1 MQVRNSNS
9 SSSLLHTSP
18 IAPASTL
25 LTPTDALMIV
35 APFHASTT
43 ARNAGVNFSSNIIHN
58 QGMVAS
64 KPLIV
69 MFMDVIGLV
78 KHPPVYVLVVANTTS
93 LDTE

>member
-1 MQVRNSNS
+1 
-9 SSSLLHTSP
+9 
-18 IAPASTL
+18 
-25 LTPTDALMIV
+25 
-35 APFHASTT
+35 
-43 ARNAGVNFSSNIIHN
+43 
-58 QGMVAS
+58 MVAS